1 MYKSIKRTPRLDP
14 WGLYYDGIENIN
26 KKNFDVAISNFDKL
40 IIKFNP
46 DGIIFSPNG
55 CPCAACFARN
65 KLSKLSKI
73 QRYWLIKAFG
83 NRAVCYGYKKK
94 YEKAVNDFESVL
106 NIDNKNIK
114 SLHNIAHIKLLTS
127 DFHAAIKYLTKII
140 TIDPEH
146 NKSYLKRALAYRE
159 IDENEKALKDF
170 EYHGYLIKK
179 DKDNF

>member
-1 MYKSIKRTPRLDP
+1 MSKSIKRTPRIDP

-26 KKNFDVAISNFDKL
+26 KKNFDDAISNFDKL

-46 DGIIFSPNG
+46 GNIIFRPSA
-55 CPCAACFARN
+55 CPCAACIPGN
-65 KLSKLSKI
+65 KLSKVQK
-73 QRYWLIKAFG
+73 YWLIKAFG
-83 NRAVCYGYKKK
+83 NRGVCFSYKKK
-94 YEKAVNDFESVL
+94 YEEAVNDFESVL

-114 SLHNIAHIKLLTS
+114 SLHNIAHIKLLIS
-127 DFHAAIKYLTKII
+127 DFYTAIKYLTKII

-159 IDENEKALKDF
+159 IDENEKAIKDF

-179 DKDNF
+179 NKVRY